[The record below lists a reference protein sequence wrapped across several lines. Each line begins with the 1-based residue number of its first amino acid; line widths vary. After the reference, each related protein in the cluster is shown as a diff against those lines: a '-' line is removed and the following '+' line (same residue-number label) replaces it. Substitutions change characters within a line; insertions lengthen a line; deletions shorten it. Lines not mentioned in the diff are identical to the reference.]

1 EPLRVCGLIST
12 AWPSIHSAR
21 YSATV
26 MVLRSMYSPRRAL
39 TRASSRAAL
48 ASSSVAKPPTQR
60 GRLSP
65 VSGSF
70 TRTTYDQ
77 VVPRFMT
84 PSRSLGAFSL
94 RGCSSGVPTRVL
106 VTTAPSFSQ
115 APLRCLVKGLGGSR
129 GDGLVR
135 SPLDGL
141 YDTTAPGSREA
152 SDRQQGD
159 APQSAG

>member
-1 EPLRVCGLIST
+1 WPAVRVVPGGRKPAMARSSVVFPAPDGPVRAT
-12 AWPSIHSAR
+12 RWPGRRVREASRIRSRPPGA
-21 YSATV
+21 ATV
-26 MVLRSMYSPRRAL
+26 RPV
-39 TRASSRAAL
+39 TRTVS
-48 ASSSVAKPPTQR
+48 
-60 GRLSP
+60 
-65 VSGSF
+65 VSG
-70 TRTTYDQ
+70 
-77 VVPRFMT
+77 
-84 PSRSLGAFSL
+84 
-94 RGCSSGVPTRVL
+94 